1 MCHHCEG
8 CYLFWSWF
16 HYSLPF
22 SLYKLILHVSCP
34 SPGITY
40 FSREPLFLLLRMVIR
55 NQDLDS
61 WGAHCYW
68 DARLWAF
75 SADRARKYIVY
86 TNLRRH
92 AYLEIFLYVT
102 ICTCVKFILMS
113 SVFIHQHMDH
123 SSSLPLFL
131 YKLPLRET
139 LHSHLLCIYIIVQLQ
154 HACRMSEFLTP
165 SYLHL
170 PPRASQVKVKVA
182 QLCPTFCYSM
192 DCSPPGSSDRGILQ
206 ARILEWIAIPF
217 SGDLPNSGGKP
228 RSPPLQ
234 ADSSPSEPPGKP
246 RWVSGKESACGAEG
260 CGFHP

>member
-1 MCHHCEG
+1 MSFDMCHHCEG
-8 CYLFWSWF
+8 CYLFWF

-34 SPGITY
+34 SPGITC

-86 TNLRRH
+86 TNLHRH
-92 AYLEIFLYVT
+92 AYLEIFMYVT

-113 SVFIHQHMDH
+113 SVFIHQHVDH

-131 YKLPLRET
+131 YKLPLKQRN
-139 LHSHLLCIYIIVQLQ
+139 LPLPLAI
-154 HACRMSEFLTP
+154 
-165 SYLHL
+165 YLHN
-170 PPRASQVKVKVA
+170 
-182 QLCPTFCYSM
+182 
-192 DCSPPGSSDRGILQ
+192 CSTPAFMYDV
-206 ARILEWIAIPF
+206 RIL
-217 SGDLPNSGGKP
+217 NS
-228 RSPPLQ
+228 
-234 ADSSPSEPPGKP
+234 
-246 RWVSGKESACGAEG
+246 
-260 CGFHP
+260 